1 MADVTHTKQA
11 SLLRTLSHPGRLA
24 ILAELGR
31 GEACVCH
38 LAAALGRSQPYISQQ
53 LAILRA
59 SGLLMTRRQGTFTY
73 YALRDFSILGI
84 VDLAD
89 RLAGTPTPSRIQ
101 PAVVDGCD
109 CPHCR
114 VVPAEQAHAQ

>member
-1 MADVTHTKQA
+1 MAVMALTKQ
-11 SLLRTLSHPGRLA
+11 SRLLRTLSHPGRLG
-24 ILAELGR
+24 ILAVLGK

-38 LAAALGRSQPYISQQ
+38 LAAALGRSQPYVSQQ

-59 SGLLMTRRQGTFTY
+59 AGLLTTRREGTFTY

-89 RLAGTPTPSRIQ
+89 RLVGNPPSRIQ
-101 PAVVDGCD
+101 PAAVNGCG
-109 CPHCR
+109 CPACR
-114 VVPAEQAHAQ
+114 LTPAENAHAR